1 MTLRIALIFVLT
13 ILAHAASSQI
23 AGIKLG
29 SAGFDRTRPVEITA
43 DALFLDQESGSA
55 TFDGNVLVV
64 QDTLR
69 LSASRVLVEYSDDDG
84 GADGIAR
91 LLASGGVTFVTSN
104 EAVEASEAA
113 YSVEGAEVQFSGD
126 VLLTQG
132 PNSISGDRLTI
143 NLETGS
149 GRMEGNVRTIF
160 NPQGGNQ

>member
-1 MTLRIALIFVLT
+1 MALRIALISVLT

-29 SAGFDRTRPVEITA
+29 SAGFDRTQPVEITA

-69 LSASRVLVEYSDDDG
+69 LSAGQVRVEYSG
-84 GADGIAR
+84 EGVGADGIAR
-91 LLASGGVTFVTSN
+91 LLASGGVTFVTSA
-104 EAVEASEAA
+104 EAVESRDAA
-113 YSVEGAEVQFSGD
+113 YSVEGAELRFSGD

-132 PNSISGDRLTI
+132 PNSISGDKLTI
-143 NLETGS
+143 SLETGS

>member
-1 MTLRIALIFVLT
+1 MTLRIALISVLT

-29 SAGFDRTRPVEITA
+29 SAGFDRTQPVEITA

-69 LSASRVLVEYSDDDG
+69 LSAGQVLVEYSDDG
-84 GADGIAR
+84 GEASGIAR
-91 LLASGGVTFVTSN
+91 LLASGGVTFVTSD
-104 EAVEASEAA
+104 EAVEAREAA
-113 YSVEGAEVQFSGD
+113 YSVEGAELQFSGD

-143 NLETGS
+143 NLEAGS

-160 NPQGGNQ
+160 SPQGRSQ

>member
-29 SAGFDRTRPVEITA
+29 SAGFDRTQPVEVTA

-55 TFDGNVLVV
+55 TFEGNVLVV

-69 LSASRVLVEYSDDDG
+69 LSASRVLVEYSDAADG
-84 GADGIAR
+84 AGGIAR

-113 YSVEGAEVQFSGD
+113 YSVEGAELKFSGD

-132 PNSISGDRLTI
+132 PNSISGDELTI
-143 NLETGS
+143 SLETGS

-160 NPQGGNQ
+160 NPQGANQ

>member
-1 MTLRIALIFVLT
+1 MTLRIALISVLT

-23 AGIKLG
+23 AGVKLG
-29 SAGFDRTRPVEITA
+29 SAGFDRTQPVEVTA

-69 LSASRVLVEYSDDDG
+69 LSASRVLVEYSEDG
-84 GADGIAR
+84 GGANGIAR
-91 LLASGGVTFVTSN
+91 LLASGGVTFVTN
-104 EAVEASEAA
+104 DEAVEASEAA
-113 YSVEGAEVQFSGD
+113 YSVQDAEVQFSGG

-149 GRMEGNVRTIF
+149 GRMEGSVRTIF
-160 NPQGGNQ
+160 NPQSRDQ